1 MTALR
6 YFRRT
11 EIRNLAAPPKKAP
24 GVQIQAF
31 SKLLAPTPLRK
42 LPNLPNPLG
51 GGSLL
56 TAGGIC
62 AAFASRRA
70 GAGRDGRRT
79 GAAMSQDFERPAL
92 ERTGSD
98 LRRRF
103 ELLEVIGHGANGTVY
118 RAIDRETNGEV
129 AVKIINLE
137 DADDEL
143 DEIQQ
148 EIAMLCGLQNAR
160 LVEYHA
166 SFVAGTELHIVME
179 YLQAGSLGDI
189 LKERD
194 RGFSEATVA
203 YVVRQIVEALA
214 YLHQNGKIH
223 RDVKAS
229 NVLVGLQ
236 GEIKL
241 ADFGAAATLTETMTK
256 RKTFV
261 GTPFWMAPEVMKQD
275 AYDFKADIWSLGI
288 TAIELARRQPPYASV
303 HPLKVLFMIPKN
315 PPPSLE
321 GDEYSHSFKAFVQ
334 LCLAKD
340 PRERPSAQDLLRS
353 PFLRSPSPTQE
364 LTAVIRERAARP
376 RPGPPPSGV
385 RPKTSGSRRTRF
397 CITARRRAHP
407 RG

>member
-1 MTALR
+1 
-6 YFRRT
+6 
-11 EIRNLAAPPKKAP
+11 
-24 GVQIQAF
+24 
-31 SKLLAPTPLRK
+31 
-42 LPNLPNPLG
+42 
-51 GGSLL
+51 
-56 TAGGIC
+56 
-62 AAFASRRA
+62 
-70 GAGRDGRRT
+70 
-79 GAAMSQDFERPAL
+79 MSQDFERPAL

-376 RPGPPPSGV
+376 RPAPSAPLGAPRAGAGASGGADDWNFTVAPSAAPPAVGAVPEGMGSEWYRGVLLPSLGATRAAAAGAEGAEQV
-385 RPKTSGSRRTRF
+385 EDAAKMIELAAFLLDTAAPGGEMLRRFAEEVAARTR
-397 CITARRRAHP
+397 P
-407 RG
+407 